1 MHRYQYQLWKSMQYR
16 YRYFPIQ
23 YNIVWAL
30 TIRTVSVLLYNY
42 RINSTVIFLISNK
55 SILNIRTSSK
65 LKNRQFTVTVINY
78 IKRSKSIAT
87 KYRNTLTKNV
97 SAILYWYST
106 EKSIAIAISILENV
120 SAILSI
126 PILYR
131 DINNPG
137 VYDRNTTTHTFY
149 NYLVL
154 LHGLNNIC

>member
-106 EKSIAIAISILENV
+106 KKSIAIAIYRYWKTYRQYCRYRYCI
-120 SAILSI
+120 AILTT
-126 PILYR
+126 L
-131 DINNPG
+131 
-137 VYDRNTTTHTFY
+137 VYTTEI
-149 NYLVL
+149 L
-154 LHGLNNIC
+154 LHTRFTII